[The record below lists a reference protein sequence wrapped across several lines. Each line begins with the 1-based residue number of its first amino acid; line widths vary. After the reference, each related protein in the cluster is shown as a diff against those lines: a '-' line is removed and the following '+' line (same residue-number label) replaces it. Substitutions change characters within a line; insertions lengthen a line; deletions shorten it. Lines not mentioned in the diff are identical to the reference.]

1 MGKHKERR
9 EREPSGE
16 QSKEANVS
24 SGSWRVFPSA
34 KYTHTQTRQCL
45 LWECVTLFLSSVEE
59 FSRGPFDVALS
70 PSVYYYIHSS
80 LLFLC
85 AFVFC
90 FCAEAFPPFHFPSHW
105 YSSVY
110 RRQHTLCNRQS
121 EGALEVSL
129 FSAGV
134 VLLFE
139 RWLGWESL
147 RTWCGEN
154 QYACVCILLGTDSVR
169 KNPRHTDKGTDKLTA
184 HSTLT
189 FIVNAE
195 FCLHY
200 RLTLEPSS
208 SGCCF
213 FFLGIRI

>member
-1 MGKHKERR
+1 MLFSL
-9 EREPSGE
+9 PLCT
-16 QSKEANVS
+16 AIYTALYYFCVLLCF
-24 SGSWRVFPSA
+24 VFA
-34 KYTHTQTRQCL
+34 LK
-45 LWECVTLFLSSVEE
+45 LFLH
-59 FSRGPFDVALS
+59 F
-70 PSVYYYIHSS
+70 I
-80 LLFLC
+80 FLRTGIVVC
-85 AFVFC
+85 T
-90 FCAEAFPPFHFPSHW
+90 
-105 YSSVY
+105 

-213 FFLGIRI
+213 FF